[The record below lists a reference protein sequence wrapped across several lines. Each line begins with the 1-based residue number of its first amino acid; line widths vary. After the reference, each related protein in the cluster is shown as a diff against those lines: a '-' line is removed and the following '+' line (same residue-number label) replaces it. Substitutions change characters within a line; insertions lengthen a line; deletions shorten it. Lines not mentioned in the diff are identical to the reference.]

1 MQQEVTVAGM
11 SEKHTGKLAGQLEL
25 MVSMKAMVTMNDGSN
40 QNQVQARRLSSMSEV
55 ALQANRHD
63 DVNKN
68 KLWYYLLWAAKP
80 QLWHDN
86 DLSRKVITQV
96 TPNITQQFLNNYMTH
111 PNKASKAD
119 KWHSPLPLL

>member
-80 QLWHDN
+80 QL
-86 DLSRKVITQV
+86 
-96 TPNITQQFLNNYMTH
+96 
-111 PNKASKAD
+111 
-119 KWHSPLPLL
+119 